1 MKDTITPK
9 GHVQIEIIR
18 ADGSHKKEQ
27 EGPNA
32 ISSELTQ
39 KLAFTLQGANSAYG
53 VMTSAFDND
62 DFSTPPNN
70 ESGII
75 IVDTSSNRYQTKTT
89 LDATTQTSFTIKGV
103 VRASQSYTIDK
114 ALMGHDWSTQ
124 VNDYDVKFSEYDFSP
139 NISLSDGDQLNVT
152 WVITIANS

>member
-1 MKDTITPK
+1 MKDTIIPK

-18 ADGSHKKEQ
+18 ADGSHNEQ
-27 EGPNA
+27 EGSNA
-32 ISSELTQ
+32 ISSELTG
-39 KLAFTLQGANSAYG
+39 KLALTVQGPCSAYG
-53 VMTSAFDND
+53 VMESAFDND
-62 DFSTPPNN
+62 DFSTPPAN

-75 IVDTSSNRYQTKTT
+75 LVDTSSNRYQAKST
-89 LDATTQTSFTIKGV
+89 LDATTAYSFTVKGV
-103 VRASQSYTIDK
+103 VRAAASYTIDK
-114 ALMGHDWSTQ
+114 ALLGHGWSTN